1 MNDIR
6 EMVEVGSREIDRE
19 NDGVTTTITLEY
31 TGKDTQGQGWRWY
44 GRLVKMSGVNV
55 GYDEWGFEPLP

>member
-6 EMVEVGSREIDRE
+6 EMVAVSSREIDRE

-31 TGKDTQGQGWRWY
+31 TGKDTQGQAWRWY
-44 GRLVKMSGVNV
+44 GRLSQIEGLNV
-55 GYDEWGFEPLP
+55 GYDEWGFEPI